1 MELKISYE
9 TFSETAL
16 LNDEDRELVKQA
28 ILASDT
34 AYAVYSKFHVGAAL
48 LLENGDVILGNNQE
62 NIAYP
67 SGLCAERTALFFAG
81 ANHPKLKITS
91 LAVYGVGE
99 LLESKGPVTPCGA
112 CRQVM
117 AESIRRQNSGFR
129 LLLAG
134 ANGSVVK
141 FNNALDLLPL
151 PFGI

>member
-1 MELKISYE
+1 MEITISYE
-9 TFSETAL
+9 TFSAPDAL
-16 LNDEDRELVKQA
+16 HVQDRNLVNRA
-28 ILASDT
+28 IEASQQ

-48 LLENGDVILGNNQE
+48 LLENGEIILGNNQE

-81 ANHPKLKITS
+81 ANFPNVKIIS
-91 LAVYGVGE
+91 LAVYGAGT
-99 LLESKGPVTPCGA
+99 LLENNGPVTPCGS

-117 AESIRRQNSGFR
+117 AESINRQKSGFE

-134 ANGSVVK
+134 ADGSVVK
-141 FNNALDLLPL
+141 FKNALDLLPL

>member
-1 MELKISYE
+1 MDLTITYE
-9 TFSETAL
+9 TFSGQEFLNAQDHL
-16 LNDEDRELVKQA
+16 LVEKSIE
-28 ILASDT
+28 ASQR

-48 LLENGDVILGNNQE
+48 LLENGEIILGNNQE

-81 ANHPKLKITS
+81 ANFPTLKIVS
-91 LAVYGVGE
+91 LAVYGSGA
-99 LLESKGPVTPCGA
+99 LLEGNGPVTPCGS

-117 AESIRRQNSGFR
+117 AESIKRQQTGFE

-141 FNNALDLLPL
+141 FKSALDLLPL